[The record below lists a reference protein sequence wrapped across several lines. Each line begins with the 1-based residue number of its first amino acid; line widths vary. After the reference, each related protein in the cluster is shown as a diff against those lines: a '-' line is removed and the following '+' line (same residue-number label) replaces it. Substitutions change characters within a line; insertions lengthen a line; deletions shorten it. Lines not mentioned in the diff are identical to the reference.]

1 MVLWIY
7 LGGTRVVAFLRQK
20 RNEWF
25 TFATH
30 MRACRVGRLLHAP
43 GLLSTSQLSNPSTQW
58 VAPRAG
64 IA

>member
-1 MVLWIY
+1 MRGSLY
-7 LGGTRVVAFLRQK
+7 SPLGWLHFYLRQK

-30 MRACRVGRLLHAP
+30 ARMSRGAPSPAP
-43 GLLSTSQLSNPSTQW
+43 GLLSTSQLSNPRTQW
-58 VAPRAG
+58 VAPRAR